1 MRYGFKPTH
10 VLVLILLLV
19 PSAAFL
25 HRNSDVPQFG
35 DIHDDSIYYVSAK
48 SLASG
53 SYRIESLPSQPYQTK
68 YPPLYPLLLSIAWRV
83 NPHFP
88 ENLRIAAWISWLALP
103 LLLALLMVLYPRMG
117 IDGWRKWLLLALLS
131 LNAYIVAFSAK
142 LLSELWFTALLA
154 GVLILVER
162 AAEADSSASWA
173 VAAGLLAGAAYLARS
188 AGIVLLA
195 SGVLYLWMR
204 KQRTKAIVFGA
215 VMFPFVAAWMLW
227 AHLHQLRTDDA
238 ALVYYTDYFR
248 YEIYNVS
255 LKTFHLFLWK
265 NLDGLVSGLGYI
277 ILPNVTSSLFMKI
290 LAELIGVAMISG
302 TVRMVRRG
310 LAVHYAMFALGSA
323 FMLVIWHF
331 PPNERFVLPLVPLA
345 FAGLLTEMEHFV
357 GMARAGMRHRDAS
370 QRVAAAVMLA
380 FAALVFVGAFALQTY
395 VGGVFLDQS
404 QRDQRIRNIDH
415 RGAYAWIRANLPPDA
430 AVVAYNDPVLYLYT
444 GRRSISRPL
453 PPYIWYTEDHARAVE
468 MYRDLASYARDHG
481 ASYVYYSTADLRR
494 DMSDE
499 EAAPIEEAVRDNP
512 ALSVIYHG
520 GIGTIYRVDSIAE
533 EGPREDGPRAR
544 PNTAYTAAPA
554 ATITSPGHVVA
565 GR

>member
-1 MRYGFKPTH
+1 
-10 VLVLILLLV
+10 
-19 PSAAFL
+19 
-25 HRNSDVPQFG
+25 
-35 DIHDDSIYYVSAK
+35 
-48 SLASG
+48 
-53 SYRIESLPSQPYQTK
+53 
-68 YPPLYPLLLSIAWRV
+68 
-83 NPHFP
+83 
-88 ENLRIAAWISWLALP
+88 
-103 LLLALLMVLYPRMG
+103 
-117 IDGWRKWLLLALLS
+117 
-131 LNAYIVAFSAK
+131 
-142 LLSELWFTALLA
+142 
-154 GVLILVER
+154 
-162 AAEADSSASWA
+162 
-173 VAAGLLAGAAYLARS
+173 
-188 AGIVLLA
+188 
-195 SGVLYLWMR
+195 
-204 KQRTKAIVFGA
+204 
-215 VMFPFVAAWMLW
+215 
-227 AHLHQLRTDDA
+227 
-238 ALVYYTDYFR
+238 
-248 YEIYNVS
+248 
-255 LKTFHLFLWK
+255 
-265 NLDGLVSGLGYI
+265 
-277 ILPNVTSSLFMKI
+277 
-290 LAELIGVAMISG
+290 
-302 TVRMVRRG
+302 
-310 LAVHYAMFALGSA
+310 
-323 FMLVIWHF
+323 MLVIWHF